1 MDKFR
6 VYLSTYPG
14 GMCNVRRGLFLII
27 KTQYKHKDNR
37 NRKVFTYQRL
47 GLEQGRWRWDGW
59 GCGEEL
65 GGGGGW
71 GCGWDKRESC
81 PFSNYLAKI

>member
-14 GMCNVRRGLFLII
+14 GMCVVMRGLFLII

-37 NRKVFTYQRL
+37 NRKVFTYQRPS
-47 GLEQGRWRWDGW
+47 LEQGHWRWGRW
-59 GCGEEL
+59 GCGGEL
-65 GGGGGW
+65 GGGGRRDVG
-71 GCGWDKRESC
+71 GTRGKVAPS
-81 PFSNYLAKI
+81 PIF